1 MSKREISEAV
11 VPVRSL
17 PFAWS
22 KAEGASRP
30 HALAIIPASRPSVAL
45 AALLLVLAT
54 GGCRMFET
62 RETPPPQVPAPQPSV
77 QQEPEPVAKPDL
89 ATAMDLLENGRGEA
103 ARTLLAALAEDAPR
117 SRVLTSL
124 LRQIDEPAEQL
135 LPGPYR
141 QVQVDA
147 GESLSLIAAREL
159 GDPLMFYALARLNG
173 IDVPAQVPVGTVLKV
188 PETAGGDE
196 DRNLVPPASA
206 EAPSEVTIA
215 EIESVARYLARS
227 GQDDQ
232 ARAMLI
238 GELADSDSEGAGVES
253 ARELLATLTLEQA
266 SEMRAGGAYAR
277 AIEAVDETLAVIGD
291 SGQRLVLADAR
302 EGIRSEML
310 LENALRLREQGE
322 LVAAY
327 QAARNAADMNGA
339 GREATDLVDELR
351 AEIVDALHNEAL
363 VAWRD
368 RNVDLAIRTWES
380 LLDVIPDFEP
390 ARVYLERAR
399 LLRERLDEPR
409 AQTGPGRRNR
419 Y

>member
-1 MSKREISEAV
+1 M
-11 VPVRSL
+11 
-17 PFAWS
+17 
-22 KAEGASRP
+22 
-30 HALAIIPASRPSVAL
+30 AL
-45 AALLLVLAT
+45 AALLFVLST
-54 GGCRMFET
+54 GGCRMFEA
-62 RETPPPQVPAPQPSV
+62 RESQPPQVPVPQPPV
-77 QQEPEPVAKPDL
+77 QPESEPLAKPDL
-89 ATAMDLLENGRGEA
+89 ATAMDLLENGRGDA

-124 LRQIDEPAEQL
+124 LRQIDAPPEQL

-141 QVQVDA
+141 QVRVDA

-188 PETAGGDE
+188 PETAGVDE
-196 DRNLVPPASA
+196 GRDLTPRAPA
-206 EAPSEVTIA
+206 EGPSEVTVA

-238 GELADSDSEGAGVES
+238 GKLGDSESEGADVES
-253 ARELLATLTLEQA
+253 ARDLLATLTLEQA
-266 SEMRAGGAYAR
+266 SEMRASGAYAR
-277 AIEAVDETLAVIGD
+277 AIEAIDETLSVMSG
-291 SGQRLVLADAR
+291 SGQRQALADAR

-310 LENALRLREQGE
+310 RENALRLREQGE
-322 LVAAY
+322 LVEAY
-327 QAARNAADMNGA
+327 QVARKAADMQGA
-339 GREATDLVDELR
+339 GREATGLVDELR
-351 AEIVDALHNEAL
+351 AEIVDSLHNEAL

-399 LLRERLDEPR
+399 LLRERLDEP
-409 AQTGPGRRNR
+409 
-419 Y
+419 

>member
-1 MSKREISEAV
+1 LS
-11 VPVRSL
+11 
-17 PFAWS
+17 
-22 KAEGASRP
+22 
-30 HALAIIPASRPSVAL
+30 
-45 AALLLVLAT
+45 T
-54 GGCRMFET
+54 GGCRMFEA
-62 RETPPPQVPAPQPSV
+62 RESQPPQVPV
-77 QQEPEPVAKPDL
+77 QQPTVQPEAEPVAKPDL

-103 ARTLLAALAEDAPR
+103 ARKLLAALAEDAPR

-124 LRQIDEPAEQL
+124 LRQIDEPVEQL

-141 QVQVDA
+141 QVQVDG

-196 DRNLVPPASA
+196 DENLIPPASA
-206 EAPSEVTIA
+206 DAPSEVTVA

-238 GELADSDSEGAGVES
+238 GKLGESEGAGVES

-266 SEMRAGGAYAR
+266 SEMRASGAYAR
-277 AIEAVDETLAVIGD
+277 AIEAVDETLAVMGE
-291 SGQRLVLADAR
+291 SGQRQVLADAR

-310 LENALRLREQGE
+310 LENAVRLREQGE

-327 QAARNAADMNGA
+327 QVARKAADMQGA
-339 GREATDLVDELR
+339 GREATGLVDELR
-351 AEIVDALHNEAL
+351 AEIVDSLHNEAL

-409 AQTGPGRRNR
+409 EQTGPISR
-419 Y
+419 YRS